1 MRKTPRRRTILHLS
15 QIFLTL
21 GRTFMAVSGSLSELL
36 DDLGSIRIP
45 GRKFDPDAATAD
57 QPDHDVS
64 QARCHSGEHL
74 TPVRKSHS
82 EESAREHLFDRSDS
96 RFLRSC
102 LRLLG
107 EPERFEHAGGD
118 DFGLPH
124 SVDAAQKAEPFVVR

>member
-21 GRTFMAVSGSLSELL
+21 GRTFMAFLARLELL

-45 GRKFDPDAATAD
+45 GRELDPDAATAD
-57 QPDHDVS
+57 QPDDDVS

-74 TPVRKSHS
+74 APVGKSHA

-96 RFLRSC
+96 RFLRTC
-102 LRLLG
+102 LQLRR

-118 DFGLPH
+118 DFGISH
-124 SVDAAQKAEPFVVR
+124 SVDPAQKAELFVVG